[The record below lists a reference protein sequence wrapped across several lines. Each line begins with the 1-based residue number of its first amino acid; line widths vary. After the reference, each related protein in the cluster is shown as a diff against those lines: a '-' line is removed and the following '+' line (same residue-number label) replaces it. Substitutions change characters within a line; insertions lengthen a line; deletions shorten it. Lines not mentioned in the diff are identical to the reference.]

1 MDATSIERN
10 IKHLQKQHDELD
22 RLIQEEYSRYQ
33 DDNSVAH
40 LKEEKLTLRN
50 EIDKFKS
57 KLNTL

>member
-1 MDATSIERN
+1 MDATSIEHH
-10 IKHLQKQHDELD
+10 IKHLQKQHDNLD

-40 LKEEKLTLRN
+40 LKKEKLALRD
-50 EIDKFKS
+50 EIDSFKS